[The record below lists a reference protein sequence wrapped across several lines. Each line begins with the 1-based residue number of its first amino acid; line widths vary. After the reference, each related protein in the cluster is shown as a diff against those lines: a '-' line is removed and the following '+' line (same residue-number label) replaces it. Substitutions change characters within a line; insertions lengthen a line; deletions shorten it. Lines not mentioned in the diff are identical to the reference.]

1 MLKDEFKA
9 AASSV
14 GVSMKDEE
22 LPQTYAQVSE
32 GKAEGVSEEAYVRW
46 LVTLSEDRDTA
57 DQVVQSFSALADG
70 KQYVTVDGLMQG
82 GLSAEDAEALG
93 TLMPKNEQGE
103 LDYNTFVQ
111 SEYAQAQ

>member
-1 MLKDEFKA
+1 MKDEFKA

-14 GVSMKDEE
+14 GVSLKDNE
-22 LPQTYAQVSE
+22 LPQTYTQVSE
-32 GKAEGVSEEAYVRW
+32 GKAEGVSEELYVRW

-93 TLMPKNEQGE
+93 ALMPKNEQGE
-103 LDYNTFVQ
+103 MDYSTFVQ
-111 SEYAQAQ
+111 SEYAQSQ